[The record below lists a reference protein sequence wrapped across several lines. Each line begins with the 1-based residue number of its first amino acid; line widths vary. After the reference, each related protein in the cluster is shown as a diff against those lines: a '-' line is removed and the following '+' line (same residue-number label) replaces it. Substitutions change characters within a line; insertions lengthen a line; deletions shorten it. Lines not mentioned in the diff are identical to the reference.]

1 MAIEIGEAAP
11 DFTLKNQHGEEVT
24 LSSYKGKKKVVLLF
38 YPFSFTGIC
47 TGELCGLR
55 DDLGAFQNDDVEL
68 LALSCDSQF
77 TQRVFADQE
86 NYKFPLL
93 SDFHPHGATA
103 KAYGIFDETRGCAVR
118 GTFIIDTEGI
128 VRWTIVNGLGDAR
141 NIAEYKAALATIT

>member
-1 MAIEIGEAAP
+1 MAIEIGELAP

-24 LSSYKGKKKVVLLF
+24 LSSFKGKKKVVLLF

-47 TGELCGLR
+47 TGELCGIR
-55 DDLGAFQNDDVEL
+55 DDLAAFQNDDVEL

-93 SDFHPHGATA
+93 SDFYPHGAVA
-103 KAYGIFDETRGCAVR
+103 AAYGIFDETRGCAVR
-118 GTFIIDTEGI
+118 GTFIIDKEGV

-141 NIAEYKAALATIT
+141 NIAEYKAALATI